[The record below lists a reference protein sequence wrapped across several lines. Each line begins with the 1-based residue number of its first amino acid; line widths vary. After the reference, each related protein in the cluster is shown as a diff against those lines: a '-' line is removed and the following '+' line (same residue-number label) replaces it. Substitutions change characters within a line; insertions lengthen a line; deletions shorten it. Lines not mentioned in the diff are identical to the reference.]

1 MNLVSGQIEE
11 IYVHEGMTI
20 GKVNVRGAFLRVPL
34 TFLMDAKIGD
44 TIVIESGVAISKT
57 DPESQSKSVATP
69 PANLVPRGG
78 QESH

>member
-1 MNLVSGQIEE
+1 MNLISGQIEE
-11 IYVHEGMTI
+11 IYVHEGMTM

-57 DPESQSKSVATP
+57 DPEHPSKI
-69 PANLVPRGG
+69 
-78 QESH
+78 

>member
-57 DPESQSKSVATP
+57 DPEHPSKI
-69 PANLVPRGG
+69 
-78 QESH
+78 

>member
-1 MNLVSGQIEE
+1 LNLVSGQIEE
-11 IYVHEGMTI
+11 IYVHEGMTM

-57 DPESQSKSVATP
+57 DREHPS
-69 PANLVPRGG
+69 NI
-78 QESH
+78 